1 MKLANVTT
9 SQLEYLVAACSETNW
24 KAAAAA
30 VGVSPSALSQGIG
43 ELERRLGVRLFDKQ
57 GRRRVPTTEAAA
69 ALTHATRILAEMREL
84 SRWAEEVRGGGVGQL
99 SIGMIDTAA
108 IHHFG
113 DTLVNFR
120 RDHPTLTVRLLVQ
133 PSNVL
138 LDQLRAGEVDAI
150 VCVDPDSDDRFIL
163 EPLISEPLHVYAP
176 PDTTVAAPATWGP
189 WVSFPV
195 ASRSRSLMARRLR
208 SLGIPFD
215 VVAESSQ
222 PAVLK
227 EMVRLGMGWTVL
239 APVDAETAPH
249 ALHRATAEPIAER
262 MLTLVRRADRVP
274 NAALTALLGELR
286 ATAADRSPLPTSGG
300 DTA

>member
-9 SQLEYLVAACSETNW
+9 SQLEYLVAACSETSW

-30 VGVSPSALSQGIG
+30 VGVSASALSQGIS

-57 GRRRVPTTEAAA
+57 GRRRVPTVEAEAA
-69 ALTHATRILAEMREL
+69 LVHATRILAEMREL
-84 SRWAEEVRGGGVGQL
+84 SRWAEEARGGGVGQL

-133 PSNVL
+133 PSNAL

-150 VCVDPDSDDRFIL
+150 VCVDPDPDDRLLL
-163 EPLISEPLHVYAP
+163 EPLIGEPLHVYAP
-176 PDTTVAAPATWGP
+176 PDTSIGSPKTWGP
-189 WVSFPV
+189 WVSFPA

-208 SLGIPFD
+208 SRGVSFD

-239 APVDAETAPH
+239 APVDAETPPH
-249 ALHRATAEPIAER
+249 ALNRATDEPIAER

-274 NAALTALLGELR
+274 NTALATLLEALR
-286 ATAADRSPLPTSGG
+286 HTASASDAGNAGT
-300 DTA
+300 T

>member
-9 SQLEYLVAACSETNW
+9 SQLEYLSAAVSEPTW
-24 KAAAAA
+24 KAAAEL

-57 GRRRVPTTEAAA
+57 GRRRVPTAEAHAA
-69 ALTHATRILAEMREL
+69 RSHATRILAEMREL
-84 SRWAEEVRGGGVGQL
+84 SRWAEEARGGGVGQI

-113 DTLVNFR
+113 DTLVAFR
-120 RDHPTLTVRLLVQ
+120 RAHGDLTVRLLVQ
-133 PSNVL
+133 PSNAL
-138 LDQLRAGEVDAI
+138 LDHLRAGEVDAI
-150 VCVDPDSDDRFIL
+150 VCVDPEPDDRFVL
-163 EPLISEPLHVYAP
+163 EPLIAESLFVYAP
-176 PDTTVAAPATWGP
+176 PDASVGAPRMWGP
-189 WVSFPV
+189 WVSFPA
-195 ASRSRSLMARRLR
+195 ASRSRRIMARKLR
-208 SLGIPFD
+208 DRGATFD

-239 APVDAETAPH
+239 APVDAESEPH
-249 ALHRATAEPIAER
+249 ALVRATDGPIAER

-274 NAALTALLGELR
+274 NPALAQLLNQLR
-286 ATAADRSPLPTSGG
+286 AAANASSS
-300 DTA
+300 

>member
-9 SQLEYLVAACSETNW
+9 SQLEYLVAAIAEPSW
-24 KAAAAA
+24 KDAAAN
-30 VGVSPSALSQGIG
+30 VGVSPSALSQGIA

-57 GRRRVPTTEAAA
+57 GRRRMPTAEAMA
-69 ALTHATRILAEMREL
+69 ALAHATRVLAEMREL
-84 SRWAEEVRGGGVGQL
+84 SRWAEEARGGGVGQL

-113 DTLVNFR
+113 DTLVGFR

-133 PSNVL
+133 PSNAL

-150 VCVDPDSDDRFIL
+150 VCVDPDPDDRFVL
-163 EPLISEPLHVYAP
+163 EPLIGEPLHVYAP
-176 PDTTVAAPATWGP
+176 PDATIGAPKTWGP
-189 WVSFPV
+189 WVSFPTE
-195 ASRSRSLMARRLR
+195 SRSRSLMARRLR
-208 SLGIPFD
+208 AQGIPFD

-239 APVDAETAPH
+239 ASVDAETAPNP
-249 ALHRATAEPIAER
+249 LHRATNEPIAER
-262 MLTLVRRADRVP
+262 MLTLVRRSDRVP
-274 NAALTALLGELR
+274 NPALAALLAQLR
-286 ATAADRSPLPTSGG
+286 AAAKHL
-300 DTA
+300 

>member
-9 SQLEYLVAACSETNW
+9 SQLEYLRAAMTETSW
-24 KAAAAA
+24 KDAAAV
-30 VGVSPSALSQGIG
+30 VGVSPSALSQGIS

-57 GRRRVPTTEAAA
+57 GRRRVATAEATA
-69 ALTHATRILAEMREL
+69 ALAHATRILAEMREL
-84 SRWAEEVRGGGVGQL
+84 SRWAEEARDGGTGQL

-113 DTLVNFR
+113 DTLINFR
-120 RDHPTLTVRLLVQ
+120 RENPALTVRLLVQ
-133 PSNVL
+133 PSNAL

-150 VCVDPDSDDRFIL
+150 VCVDPDPDERFIA
-163 EPLISEPLHVYAP
+163 EPLVAEPLHIYAP
-176 PDTTVAAPATWGP
+176 PETVVGAPGTWGP
-189 WVSFPV
+189 WVSFPA

-208 SLGIPFD
+208 SQGVPFD

-239 APVDAETAPH
+239 APVDAESAPH
-249 ALHRATAEPIAER
+249 VLTRAVAEPIAER
-262 MLTLVRRADRVP
+262 TLTLVRRADRVP
-274 NAALTALLGELR
+274 NQALATLLDLLRDDAA
-286 ATAADRSPLPTSGG
+286 SS
-300 DTA
+300 

>member
-9 SQLEYLVAACSETNW
+9 SQLEYLNAAVSEPTW
-24 KAAAAA
+24 KAAAEL

-57 GRRRVPTTEAAA
+57 GRRRVPTAEAHAA
-69 ALTHATRILAEMREL
+69 RSHATRILAEMREL
-84 SRWAEEVRGGGVGQL
+84 SRWAEEARGGGVGQI

-113 DTLVNFR
+113 DTLVAFR
-120 RDHPTLTVRLLVQ
+120 RAHGDLTVRLLVQ
-133 PSNVL
+133 PSNAL

-150 VCVDPDSDDRFIL
+150 VCVDPDPEERVSL

-176 PDTTVAAPATWGP
+176 PDAVIGSPQSWGP
-189 WVSFPV
+189 WVSFP
-195 ASRSRSLMARRLR
+195 AESRSRSLMARRLR
-208 SLGIPFD
+208 KQGASFD

-239 APVDAETAPH
+239 TPVDAETDPH
-249 ALHRATAEPIAER
+249 ALHRATNEPIGER
-262 MLTLVRRADRVP
+262 VLTLVSRADRVP
-274 NAALTALLGELR
+274 NTALATLLDELR
-286 ATAADRSPLPTSGG
+286 ASASAS
-300 DTA
+300 

>member
-9 SQLEYLVAACSETNW
+9 SQLEYLVAACSEPSW
-24 KAAAAA
+24 KAAAAH
-30 VGVSPSALSQGIG
+30 VGVSPSALSQGIS

-57 GRRRVPTTEAAA
+57 GRRRVPTAEGSA
-69 ALTHATRILAEMREL
+69 ALAHATRVLAEMREM
-84 SRWAEEVRGGGVGQL
+84 SRWAEEARGGGTGQL

-113 DTLVNFR
+113 DTLVQFR
-120 RDHPTLTVRLLVQ
+120 RENPTLTVRLLVQ
-133 PSNVL
+133 PSNNL

-150 VCVDPDSDDRFIL
+150 VCVDPDPDERFVL
-163 EPLISEPLHVYAP
+163 EPLIGEPLHVYAP
-176 PDTTVAAPATWGP
+176 PDIMIGAPATWGP
-189 WVSFPV
+189 WVSFPS

-208 SLGIPFD
+208 ARGIPFE

-239 APVDAETAPH
+239 APVDAESEPH
-249 ALHRATAEPIAER
+249 ALKRATAEPIAER

-274 NAALTALLGELR
+274 NAALASLLDELR
-286 ATAADRSPLPTSGG
+286 GTAAVSS
-300 DTA
+300 

>member
-9 SQLEYLVAACSETNW
+9 SQLEYLVAACSETSW

-30 VGVSPSALSQGIG
+30 VGVSASALSQGIS

-57 GRRRVPTTEAAA
+57 GRRRVPTVDAEAA
-69 ALTHATRILAEMREL
+69 LVHAIRILAEMREL
-84 SRWAEEVRGGGVGQL
+84 SRWAEEARGGGVGQL

-133 PSNVL
+133 PSNAL
-138 LDQLRAGEVDAI
+138 LEQLRAGEVDAI
-150 VCVDPDSDDRFIL
+150 VCVDPDPEDRLTL
-163 EPLISEPLHVYAP
+163 EPLISEPLYVYAP
-176 PDTTVAAPATWGP
+176 PDAHVGSPQRWGP
-189 WVSFPV
+189 WVSFP
-195 ASRSRSLMARRLR
+195 AGSRSRSLMARRLR
-208 SLGIPFD
+208 GQGASFD

-239 APVDAETAPH
+239 TSVDAETEPH
-249 ALHRATAEPIAER
+249 ALNRATNDPIGER
-262 MLTLVRRADRVP
+262 VLTLVSRADRVP
-274 NAALTALLGELR
+274 NAALTSLLDELR
-286 ATAADRSPLPTSGG
+286 ATATTR
-300 DTA
+300 

>member
-9 SQLEYLVAACSETNW
+9 SQLEYLVAAYSATSW
-24 KAAAAA
+24 KAAAAE
-30 VGVSPSALSQGIG
+30 VGVTPSALSQGIS

-57 GRRRVPTTEAAA
+57 GRRRVPTAEAHA
-69 ALTHATRILAEMREL
+69 ALVYATRILAEMREL
-84 SRWAEEVRGGGVGQL
+84 SRWAEEARGGGVGQL

-113 DTLVNFR
+113 DTLVHFR
-120 RDHPTLTVRLLVQ
+120 REHPTLTVRLLVQ

-138 LDQLRAGEVDAI
+138 LEHLRAGEVDAI
-150 VCVDPDSDDRFIL
+150 VCVDPDPDDRFML
-163 EPLISEPLHVYAP
+163 EPLIGEPLHAYAP
-176 PDTTVAAPATWGP
+176 PDTQIGAPATWGP

-208 SLGIPFD
+208 SKGIPFE

-249 ALHRATAEPIAER
+249 ALSRATKEPIAER
-262 MLTLVRRADRVP
+262 TLTLVRRTDRVP
-274 NAALTALLGELR
+274 NPALASLLDELR
-286 ATAADRSPLPTSGG
+286 ATADLPNP
-300 DTA
+300 